1 MVRFEN
7 KLTQNAVKEW
17 AEHYV
22 DYRLLKR
29 LLTQGDDRV
38 SGSIISPLSPRLARS
53 LVRVSLFDDE
63 ENHND
68 SVDGAVEESDLRRLI
83 IDTTGTSSQD
93 KRFRKV

>member
-29 LLTQGDDRV
+29 LLTREEDKV
-38 SGSIISPLSPRLARS
+38 SGSIISPLSPRLASR
-53 LVRVSLFDDE
+53 LVSLFDDE
-63 ENHND
+63 ENRND
-68 SVDGAVEESDLRRLI
+68 SVDGAVEDSGLRRLI
-83 IDTTGTSSQD
+83 IDTTGTSSRD
-93 KRFRKV
+93 RRFRKV